1 MKNVKQYLDKMEKKF
16 TVAEIKK
23 YILSKDSMGDILYF
37 LSEKNIE
44 AANETEDEDNEED
57 EGDKI

>member
-1 MKNVKQYLDKMEKKF
+1 MEKKF

-37 LSEKNIE
+37 LSEKSIE